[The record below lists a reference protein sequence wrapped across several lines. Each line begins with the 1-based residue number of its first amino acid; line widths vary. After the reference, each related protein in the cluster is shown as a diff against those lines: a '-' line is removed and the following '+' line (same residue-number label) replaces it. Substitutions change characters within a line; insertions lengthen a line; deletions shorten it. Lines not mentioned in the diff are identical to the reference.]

1 MVRCQRAASPLK
13 HSPHGARAQPRSNTT
28 DGYGLAQMI
37 KAGAMNSGKRKVRAI
52 AVLAAASMLL
62 PACSAIRES
71 RGYIVDPTL
80 TSLIQPKIDNQK
92 SVEGTLGRP
101 TFTSQFGTPTWYYVS
116 SITGQRPF
124 NRPRIREHSV
134 LAVTF
139 DASGRVADVQRSGVD
154 KVVFLDPNGNKTPT
168 LGRERG
174 FLEDLFGNIG
184 QVGGA
189 GLGGAPGGGPNGQ

>member
-1 MVRCQRAASPLK
+1 MTKAGVTHSGRNRLRAAVL
-13 HSPHGARAQPRSNTT
+13 
-28 DGYGLAQMI
+28 
-37 KAGAMNSGKRKVRAI
+37 
-52 AVLAAASMLL
+52 LAAVTMVL

-71 RGYIVDPTL
+71 RGYIVDPLL
-80 TSLIQPKIDNQK
+80 TDAIQPRIDNQQ

-124 NRPRIREHSV
+124 NRPRIRIHNV
-134 LAVTF
+134 LAVKF
-139 DASGRVADVQRSGVD
+139 DENGRVADVSRSGIEN
-154 KVVFLDPNGNKTPT
+154 VVFLDPNGNKTPT
-168 LGRERG
+168 LGRERS

>member
-1 MVRCQRAASPLK
+1 MYSGWRRLRVALLLAGVAA
-13 HSPHGARAQPRSNTT
+13 T
-28 DGYGLAQMI
+28 
-37 KAGAMNSGKRKVRAI
+37 
-52 AVLAAASMLL
+52 L

-71 RGYIVDPTL
+71 RGYIVDPLL
-80 TSLIQPKIDNQK
+80 TDTIQPKIDNQQ

-101 TFTSQFGTPTWYYVS
+101 TFTSQYGTPTWYYVS

-124 NRPRIREHSV
+124 SRPRIQTHSV

-139 DASGRVADVQRSGVD
+139 DEAGRVAEVKRSGVEE
-154 KVVFLDPNGNKTPT
+154 VVFLDPNGNKTPT

-184 QVGGA
+184 QVGGG
-189 GLGGAPGGGPNGQ
+189 GLPGGGGPGGP

>member
-1 MVRCQRAASPLK
+1 MNAGMQ
-13 HSPHGARAQPRSNTT
+13 
-28 DGYGLAQMI
+28 
-37 KAGAMNSGKRKVRAI
+37 KAGAINKSRRKARA
-52 AVLAAASMLL
+52 AVLLAAATMLL

-80 TSLIQPKIDNQK
+80 TSMIQPKIDNQQ

-124 NRPRIREHSV
+124 NRPRIKDHSV

-139 DASGRVADVQRSGVD
+139 DANGRVSEVKRSGAEQ
-154 KVVFLDPNGNKTPT
+154 VVYLDPEGDKTPT

-189 GLGGAPGGGPNGQ
+189 GVGGAPGGGPNGQ

>member
-1 MVRCQRAASPLK
+1 MNANVNGASAMDLSWRRLRSVLLLAGVAA
-13 HSPHGARAQPRSNTT
+13 T
-28 DGYGLAQMI
+28 
-37 KAGAMNSGKRKVRAI
+37 
-52 AVLAAASMLL
+52 L
-62 PACSAIRES
+62 PACTAIRES
-71 RGYIVDPTL
+71 RGYIVDPVL
-80 TSLIQPKIDNQK
+80 TGAIQPQIDNQQ

-101 TFTSQFGTPTWYYVS
+101 TFTSQYGTPTWYYVS

-139 DASGRVADVQRSGVD
+139 DASGKVTGVKRSGVD
-154 KVVFLDPNGNKTPT
+154 QVVFLDPNGNKTPT

-184 QVGGA
+184 QVGGG
-189 GLGGAPGGGPNGQ
+189 GLPGGGGPGGP

>member
-1 MVRCQRAASPLK
+1 MNATK
-13 HSPHGARAQPRSNTT
+13 NG
-28 DGYGLAQMI
+28 
-37 KAGAMNSGKRKVRAI
+37 AGATNAAWRRVRG
-52 AVLAAASMLL
+52 AVLLAAAVAML

-80 TSLIQPKIDNQK
+80 TSLIQPKIDNQQ

-124 NRPRIREHSV
+124 NRPRIRDHSV

-139 DASGRVADVQRSGVD
+139 DEAGRVAEVKRSGVEQ
-154 KVVFLDPNGNKTPT
+154 VVFLDPNGDKTPT

-189 GLGGAPGGGPNGQ
+189 GVGGAPGSGPNGQ

>member
-1 MVRCQRAASPLK
+1 MNE
-13 HSPHGARAQPRSNTT
+13 ARAV
-28 DGYGLAQMI
+28 
-37 KAGAMNSGKRKVRAI
+37 NSTGRRLK
-52 AVLAAASMLL
+52 AAALLALVAAGL
-62 PACSAIRES
+62 PACTAIRES
-71 RGYIVDPTL
+71 RGYIVDPVL
-80 TSLIQPKIDNQK
+80 SGVVQPQIDNRQ

-101 TFTSQFGTPTWYYVS
+101 TFISQYGTPTWYYVS

-139 DASGRVADVQRSGVD
+139 DDAGRVVEVKRSGVD
-154 KVVFLDPNGNKTPT
+154 QVVYLTPEGDKTPV
-168 LGRERG
+168 LGRERT